1 MYSREL
7 FGAKRKS
14 AWLRRGRVNFHPR
27 KVLIVLNFREKRL
40 EAIMREGF
48 ELVCVVLPQG
58 ATREAF
64 IFVEMKRTKH
74 SLK

>member
-1 MYSREL
+1 
-7 FGAKRKS
+7 
-14 AWLRRGRVNFHPR
+14 
-27 KVLIVLNFREKRL
+27 VLIVLNFREKRL